1 MITTDIF
8 RSPSLTASSR
18 SKHES
23 TDLEKDVVSKDKEGT
38 PTEILLVDEDE
49 GCPDGGLRAWLVV
62 LGVRR
67 LLNCRQSYE
76 TDLCAHSFSAGWSP

>member
-23 TDLEKDVVSKDKEGT
+23 TDLEKDVVSKDQEGT
-38 PTEILLVDEDE
+38 PAEVLLVDENE

-67 LLNCRQSYE
+67 LLNRR
-76 TDLCAHSFSAGWSP
+76 